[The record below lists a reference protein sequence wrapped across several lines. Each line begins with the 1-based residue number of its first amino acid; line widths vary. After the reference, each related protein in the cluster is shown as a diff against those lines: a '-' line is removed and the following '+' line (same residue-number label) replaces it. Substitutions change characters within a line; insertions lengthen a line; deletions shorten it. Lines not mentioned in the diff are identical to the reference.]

1 MNRRFPSDFFLPQ
14 KEQTGS
20 NSEPEPDRSQNTTRV
35 RRIGLTPPGVTDS
48 DVRSGEVTDVTGQG
62 PSGGL
67 QR

>member
-1 MNRRFPSDFFLPQ
+1 
-14 KEQTGS
+14 
-20 NSEPEPDRSQNTTRV
+20 
-35 RRIGLTPPGVTDS
+35 VTDS